1 MFESLVSDEQKSET
15 AAVADVMPPLENL
28 YLFGLTANDRDRL
41 NAQGLM
47 FGRYLQDHMPNHL
60 SGFQPRR
67 ILDIGCGE
75 GQITRILASI
85 YPDAEI
91 IGVDI
96 DPDAVARAKT
106 VLMPGNSNRQVQYM
120 VADANDRLPAG
131 PFDLVHSSLTLMYV
145 RDVPQTLKLIYDVLN
160 PGGYVWLRESRNE
173 WLVALPHSAT
183 FGRYCAMACVA
194 ALRIGM
200 HMFLG
205 QELPHLLPGLGFKDV
220 CSLDQFH
227 PIDSTVHGQIAGTV
241 LLGALYNMRKL
252 IVRMEQLPDDLLL
265 AMHREMVLDS
275 RMSGGNWQLS
285 NVVARKPAIQG
296 TGD

>member
-1 MFESLVSDEQKSET
+1 MFESPVADGQLSET

-47 FGRYLQDHMPNHL
+47 FGGYLQDHMPKHL

-67 ILDIGCGE
+67 ILDIGCSE
-75 GQITRILASI
+75 GQITRILAGL
-85 YPDAEI
+85 YPEAEI
-91 IGVDI
+91 IGVDV
-96 DPDAVARAKT
+96 DPDAIARAKA
-106 VLMPGNSNRQVQYM
+106 VPMPGHLKRQVEYL
-120 VADANDRLPAG
+120 VADANNSLPPG

-145 RDVPQTLKLIYDVLN
+145 RDVPQTLKLIYDVLS

-183 FGRYCAMACVA
+183 FGRYCAMASVA

-205 QELPHLLPGLGFKDV
+205 QELPHLLPGLGFNDV
-220 CSLDQFH
+220 CSLDQSH
-227 PIDSTVHGQIAGTV
+227 PIDGTVHGQIAGTV

-252 IVRMEQLPDDLLL
+252 IVRMEQLPDELLL
-265 AMHREMVLDS
+265 AMHREMVVDS
-275 RMSGGNWQLS
+275 RTSGGSWQLS
-285 NVVARKPAIQG
+285 NVVARKPALYG
-296 TGD
+296 AGD